1 MIGLPRQT
9 GSRGYAA
16 AVRLLLSIRSNNENN
31 ELLESEDRI

>member
-1 MIGLPRQT
+1 MTGLPRQT
-9 GSRGYAA
+9 IFRGYAA

>member
-1 MIGLPRQT
+1 MTGLPGQT